1 MQPVPPIL
9 NAYTPPIVYVPA
21 LGQSSSSDSYQILS
35 IILALVLLLWPDTAR
50 TCALVLAAAVAL
62 PSLIYLFQVIL
73 VPFFAVVIL
82 MSMLYACLT
91 CSSEIDT
98 LRQLLATLARS
109 SVILG
114 PIEFLL
120 RFSAAHLPLTLDERV
135 MFERKIAR
143 LENEVVAT
151 RWELEEARE
160 DPEASE
166 ADVGLVRTVHGATQS
181 ELEEQTEDLRA
192 PR

>member
-9 NAYTPPIVYVPA
+9 NAYSPPIVYVPA
-21 LGQSSSSDSYQILS
+21 LGQSSSSDSYQLLS

-82 MSMLYACLT
+82 MSVLYACLT

-98 LRQLLATLARS
+98 LLAAGHPRS
-109 SVILG
+109 FFGDPWSYRISASVLCC
-114 PIEFLL
+114 P
-120 RFSAAHLPLTLDERV
+120 SALDPGR
-135 MFERKIAR
+135 
-143 LENEVVAT
+143 T
-151 RWELEEARE
+151 CH
-160 DPEASE
+160 
-166 ADVGLVRTVHGATQS
+166 VRAQ
-181 ELEEQTEDLRA
+181 DR
-192 PR
+192 